1 MKDAA
6 GNPLI
11 GVAIQVE
18 GETIG
23 TVTDLDGRFTL
34 LNIPPNSTILVTYV
48 GMQSQRIDSVSYTHL
63 DVYKRQPMRICHFHQ
78 DSSME

>member
-1 MKDAA
+1 MKRKITNLLKGLCLTLMCIIPLSINAQNITVTGTVKDAA

-23 TVTDLDGRFTL
+23 TVTDLDGRFT
-34 LNIPPNSTILVTYV
+34 Y
-48 GMQSQRIDSVSYTHL
+48 
-63 DVYKRQPMRICHFHQ
+63 
-78 DSSME
+78 